1 MELNQSQDHSRSV
14 SSITL
19 NRSMLKQ
26 SQYTLSLLNE
36 GQRAGLISSQEA
48 YRIQVEIMQVLQY
61 LIREYTKGES
71 TSVSSDT
78 AQGILT
84 SLLYALDAYTLQF
97 TEPEDAITHLGVE
110 TVKNIHSKGIELLQ
124 QYFEEAKQLYQTIK
138 ILRLDV
144 PVDAYN
150 MTIDESLPVFMNNYD
165 IVFEGQNTMAS
176 IDYPLAVDDMKLQ
189 GVFYMKQYV
198 KRFLL
203 ETKFCRFFLHQD
215 VLFVLKNFGK
225 KMRFNYSI
233 ELFNIFE
240 LILNNA
246 VFSVLS
252 GGSANQIR
260 ISDVQYNELD
270 QLFMSSDPDKR
281 SKLIHKAV
289 EQIQE
294 ELDIDQ
300 ELIAYIHLYR
310 DELIQRVN
318 ISAEIASF
326 DKLIIKEEEER
337 EKSIV
342 FMLHEHDR
350 MNDMKMRE
358 LVDRIM
364 KSDTKADK
372 VSLIREHVVSLH
384 DYLDLLNSECLY
396 GDEYDSLFAAFW
408 DIELAVF
415 SKIVFYEELRGD
427 TRAFLEI
434 VADGTEARE
443 EWDTRFVEFMQQL
456 DEERIEAI
464 GHLIYDIDYEEI
476 SFY

>member
-1 MELNQSQDHSRSV
+1 MELNHAQNRSQSV
-14 SSITL
+14 SAITI
-19 NRSMLKQ
+19 NRSRLKQ
-26 SQYTLSLLNE
+26 SQYTLTLLKE
-36 GQRAGLISSQEA
+36 GQRAGLISSKEV
-48 YRIQVEIMQVLQY
+48 YRIQVEIMQVLQQ

-71 TSVSSDT
+71 TSVTSDT
-78 AQGILT
+78 AQGILA
-84 SLLYALDAYTLQF
+84 SLMYAIDAYALHF
-97 TEPEDAITHLGVE
+97 REPEDAITHLG
-110 TVKNIHSKGIELLQ
+110 TKSVKNIHSKGIELLQ
-124 QYFEEAKQLYQTIK
+124 QYFEEAKQLYRTIK
-138 ILRLDV
+138 SMRLDV

-198 KRFLL
+198 ERFLM
-203 ETKFCRFFLHQD
+203 ETKFCHFFLHQD
-215 VLFVLKNFGK
+215 VLYVLKNFGK

-252 GGSANQIR
+252 GGRANQIR

-270 QLFMSSDPDKR
+270 QLFMSCDADKR
-281 SKLIHKAV
+281 SKLVHEAFDRIQV
-289 EQIQE
+289 ELE
-294 ELDIDQ
+294 IDQ
-300 ELIAYIHLYR
+300 ELIAYINLYR
-310 DELIQRVN
+310 DELVQRVN
-318 ISAEIASF
+318 ISAEIGSF
-326 DKLIIKEEEER
+326 DKLIIKEEKEH

-342 FMLHEHDR
+342 LLLHENDR

-358 LVDRIM
+358 LIDRIM
-364 KSDTKADK
+364 KSDTNSDK
-372 VSLIREHVVSLH
+372 VRLIRENVVSLH

-396 GDEYDSLFAAFW
+396 GDEYDVLFAAFW

-427 TRAFLEI
+427 VRDFSEI
-434 VADGTEARE
+434 VAGGTEARE
-443 EWDTRFVEFMQQL
+443 EWESRYVEFMQQL
-456 DEERIEAI
+456 DEERIKAI
-464 GHLIYDIDYEEI
+464 GHLIYNIDYEEI